1 MKDQLAF
8 YQLDDRL
15 FDQAEGMDFVE
26 GSEVAAFLERRGRI
40 VTELLLE
47 RAPSAGELLEGLSG
61 LLGGAFRPLIGRGGE
76 SLGPPGP
83 HTFCTVISDGDLS
96 AMRKALAK
104 ARQALGRDRDHD
116 PQTADLADRLAQL
129 TTKLK
134 LTGSLGPVLR
144 DLDEF
149 LEHARAAQG
158 VLIAVYSR

>member
-76 SLGPPGP
+76 PLGPPGP

-104 ARQALGRDRDHD
+104 ARQALGRDRDS
-116 PQTADLADRLAQL
+116 DLADRLAQL